1 MIVIDETKLSNGII
15 ELIGRAYGM
24 EPQGREYY
32 MEEYQEYLD
41 EVVEKL
47 NLKHYHIEKSK
58 NKWYN

>member
-1 MIVIDETKLSNGII
+1 
-15 ELIGRAYGM
+15 
-24 EPQGREYY
+24 